1 MQKGSLHFCNVKAEV
16 SASAALYLLK
26 NEKVDF
32 NLTTGR
38 TCVILKNSAISA
50 ASADLS
56 ASVKSHG
63 LAVDCEMCPRRRTFH
78 LESNGFRN
86 AESLRFTKF
95 FRAPAGLAKVDFI
108 RNI

>member
-1 MQKGSLHFCNVKAEV
+1 MEV

-26 NEKVDF
+26 KEKVDF

-38 TCVILKNSAISA
+38 RCVKIENSAISA
-50 ASADLS
+50 ASADLF
-56 ASVKSHG
+56 ASVKIHG
-63 LAVDCEMCPRRRTFH
+63 LAVDCEMCPRRQTFH

-95 FRAPAGLAKVDFI
+95 FRAHAGLAVVDFI
-108 RNI
+108 RDI